1 MARHDHGHAVFADGH
16 EVEFG
21 WTGWPE
27 DLLPEN
33 DTPETRDER
42 QVQRLAHAER
52 VARQWAGAG
61 YETMEIVRI
70 WLAG

>member
-1 MARHDHGHAVFADGH
+1 MYDHGHAVFADGH

-21 WTGWPE
+21 WSGWPAA
-27 DLLPEN
+27 LLSAD

-42 QVQRLAHAER
+42 QAQRLAYAEQ
-52 VARQWAGAG
+52 VARDRAGAG